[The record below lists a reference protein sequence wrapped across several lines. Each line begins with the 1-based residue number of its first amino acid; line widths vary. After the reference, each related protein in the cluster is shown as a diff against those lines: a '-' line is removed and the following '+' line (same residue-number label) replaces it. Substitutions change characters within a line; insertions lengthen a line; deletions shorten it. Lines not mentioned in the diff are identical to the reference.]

1 MDILY
6 LATFLVTL
14 IASLLSGMAGGG
26 GGFVLS
32 PYWLIAGMTPAQG
45 AATGAFMATGMSI
58 SSVAAFRKTDHFP
71 KNRKFDRTERI
82 AGTSR
87 IRLLSKER
95 DEPSPEPEYSLS
107 GQTALRQLFRNSRR
121 LKHIDA
127 LLLHLLDFGNPQA
140 QSRVNR
146 LALQSLS
153 RKECQG
159 RPDEHRKC

>member
-1 MDILY
+1 MLQRRHSRRKQSAEFPFYSGFPTKGCSLIDERIIQGFRSHTDI
-6 LATFLVTL
+6 FHF
-14 IASLLSGMAGGG
+14 I
-26 GGFVLS
+26 
-32 PYWLIAGMTPAQG
+32 
-45 AATGAFMATGMSI
+45 
-58 SSVAAFRKTDHFP
+58 FP

-107 GQTALRQLFRNSRR
+107 GQTALRQLFRNSGR
-121 LKHIDA
+121 LEDVDA
-127 LLLHLLDFGNPQA
+127 LLLHLLDFGYPQT
-140 QSRVNR
+140 QGRVNR

-153 RKECQG
+153 REECQG